1 MATLPRY
8 DLPLERFVSEE
19 EYLTTTYRPDCDYVD
34 GRLEERNL
42 GERDHAFLQLI
53 FGNIIMNNRKAWGV
67 VAATDWRVQVRKSNY
82 RIPDVTVL
90 PVGSSKEPI
99 LRQPPLLVI
108 EILSPRDTLKAMS
121 KRCEDYLRF
130 GVPNVW
136 IVDPGTRQA
145 WYLTAQGLVPSDSGY
160 LVVAGS
166 PIRIWLADVFAELDG
181 V

>member
-8 DLPLERFVSEE
+8 DLPAQKFVSEE

-42 GERDHAFLQLI
+42 GERDHAFLQTIISLT
-53 FGNIIMNNRKAWGV
+53 IMNNRKAWGV

-90 PVGSSKEPI
+90 PIGSSKEPV

-108 EILSPRDTLKAMS
+108 EILSPRDTLKNMT
-121 KRCEDYLRF
+121 KRCEDYVQF
-130 GVPNVW
+130 GIPNIW
-136 IVDPGTRQA
+136 IVDPETRQA
-145 WYLTAQGLVPSDSGY
+145 WYLTAQGLSRVDSGE
-160 LVVAGS
+160 LVVQNT
-166 PIRIWLADVFAELDG
+166 PIRVGLHEVFAELDA

>member
-8 DLPLERFVSEE
+8 DLPSQGFVTEE

-34 GRLEERNL
+34 GRLEERNF
-42 GERDHAFLQLI
+42 GDHAFLQAILGHL
-53 FGNIIMNNRKAWGV
+53 FMSNRKVWGV

-90 PVGSSKEPI
+90 PVGSSKEPV

-108 EILSPRDTLKAMS
+108 EILSPRDTLKKMAT
-121 KRCEDYLRF
+121 RCEDYVQF
-130 GVPNVW
+130 GIPNIW
-136 IVDPGTRQA
+136 IVDPETRQA
-145 WYLTAQGLVPSDSGY
+145 WYLTAQSLEPADSGE
-160 LVVAGS
+160 LVIEGT
-166 PIRIWLADVFAELDG
+166 PIRVGLGEVFAELDA